1 MNGDV
6 GRLLVMK
13 NKEKEGREKIM
24 KKESWSSFH
33 SACGRYGKI
42 GMEDGAGRWWSV
54 WERK

>member
-42 GMEDGAGRWWSV
+42 GIEDGAGR
-54 WERK
+54 